1 MEEKRQVLI
10 SKSSYDELKHL
21 AASTDKFLF
30 QLIDEAIILLKEKYN
45 NEQRNIIDR
54 E

>member
-1 MEEKRQVLI
+1 MEEKRHVLI
-10 SKSSYDELKHL
+10 SRFSYNELKHL

-45 NEQRNIIDR
+45 ESTRNTNN
-54 E
+54 